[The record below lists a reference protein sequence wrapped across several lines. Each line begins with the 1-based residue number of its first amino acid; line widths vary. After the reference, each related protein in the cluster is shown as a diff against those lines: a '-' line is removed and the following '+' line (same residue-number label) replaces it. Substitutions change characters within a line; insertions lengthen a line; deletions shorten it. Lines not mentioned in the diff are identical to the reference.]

1 VCYDEG
7 MIQAYMDGE
16 LSPEE
21 MEEICGHLKT
31 CEKCREKYEEMR
43 EIDAFVKGRMH
54 EEKVSNLASKD
65 MAWEKF
71 RRQLGKKYNEKR
83 GVFYMMNKYKKA
95 VAGVAA
101 ALLISSAIWVAP
113 VRNAAADFLN
123 IFRVSKFKTV
133 TLTSEDLAKI
143 QQQLQEKGLKD
154 IDLKQYGRIK
164 VEGGELRKE
173 YKLEDGSSQDRVL
186 NSIKDDLGMDI
197 TLPKVPDGFMLAN
210 IQVADPASIT
220 MTPNV
225 KELNQLIST
234 FGGTKFFPEA
244 LNDKTFKIS
253 TRSHVRLYYDSS
265 LKRGNITQWL
275 TIEETQLPDI
285 HVPDDADLEAVRDA
299 VISLPFIPE
308 DIRQQLVDI
317 KDWKNTLPVPVGED
331 THTKDITVNGNHG
344 VFISYEHIDY
354 ASNTLIWSDGKAMYW
369 IDTSLPEEQALQ
381 IAESLR

>member
-1 VCYDEG
+1 
-7 MIQAYMDGE
+7 
-16 LSPEE
+16 
-21 MEEICGHLKT
+21 
-31 CEKCREKYEEMR
+31 
-43 EIDAFVKGRMH
+43 
-54 EEKVSNLASKD
+54 
-65 MAWEKF
+65 
-71 RRQLGKKYNEKR
+71 
-83 GVFYMMNKYKKA
+83 MMNKYKKA

-133 TLTSEDLAKI
+133 TLTSEDLDKI

-234 FGGTKFFPEA
+234 FGGTKFLPEA
-244 LNDKTFKIS
+244 INDKTFEIS
-253 TRSHVRLYYDSS
+253 TKSHVRLYYNSAI
-265 LKRGNITQWL
+265 KRGNITQWL

-299 VISLPFIPE
+299 VVSLPFIPE

-331 THTKDITVNGNHG
+331 THTKDITVNGNQG
-344 VFISYEHIDY
+344 VFISCEHIDY